1 MLKTSLAAFALM
13 LVLAVTAAAAET
25 QAPAWLIEAIA
36 RQESS
41 LNPLAVNVAGK
52 DYHPAGGRG
61 YHCRRPGQRQ
71 EL

>member
-36 RQESS
+36 RQEPIFS
-41 LNPLAVNVAGK
+41 K
-52 DYHPAGGRG
+52 
-61 YHCRRPGQRQ
+61 
-71 EL
+71 